1 MKSFLKQASASF
13 ITLVVPAIAAAANTD
28 VVDPSGKLVGQA
40 GSQLDVSSGIRVA
53 SVIANIANF
62 MGSLILAI
70 SVIVI
75 LYAGFKFL
83 TAGDEE
89 EAVTGARKMITWGI
103 VGIIVAL
110 VAYSIP
116 FLVQSITGATGGA
129 FGPGN

>member
-13 ITLVVPAIAAAANTD
+13 ITLVVPAIAAAQTGG
-28 VVDPSGKLVGQA
+28 VTIPGGGTGPKVDIGSAPKVG
-40 GSQLDVSSGIRVA
+40 LL
-53 SVIANIANF
+53 IANIANF

-75 LYAGFKFL
+75 LYAGFRFL
-83 TAGDEE
+83 TAGEEE
-89 EAVTGARKMITWGI
+89 EAITGARKMITWGI

-116 FLVQSITGATGGA
+116 ILVTSITGSVAPTPA
-129 FGPGN
+129 N

>member
-13 ITLVVPAIAAAANTD
+13 ITLVVPAIAAAQ
-28 VVDPSGKLVGQA
+28 SGQTQVGVPGGGSNPKLNVGTATQVGQ
-40 GSQLDVSSGIRVA
+40 L
-53 SVIANIANF
+53 IANIANF

-75 LYAGFKFL
+75 LYAGFRFL
-83 TAGDEE
+83 TAGEEE
-89 EAVTGARKMITWGI
+89 EAITGARKMITWGI

-116 FLVQSITGATGGA
+116 TLVTSITGATA
-129 FGPGN
+129 PSPVN